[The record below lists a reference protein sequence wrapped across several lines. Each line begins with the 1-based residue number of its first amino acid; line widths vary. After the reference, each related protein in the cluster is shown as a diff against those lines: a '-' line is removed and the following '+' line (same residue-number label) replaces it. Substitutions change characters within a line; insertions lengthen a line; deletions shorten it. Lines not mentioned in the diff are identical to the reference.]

1 MAGGKVPDAW
11 DDDWVEKADTPATGA
26 SSTLKQAKLSKAER
40 RAKQLEF
47 NRQLWED
54 AETQNQNQNFFL
66 NSRTEIPLKSDFK
79 PAMKVLSRKPNPGSA
94 APTDAASRLGQLS
107 LDDDDDDE
115 EDEAKTRT
123 LTAEERQIKA
133 QKDREEK
140 QKKYEE
146 ARQRLFGTDNP
157 SAGKS
162 SGTTT
167 PPKQRMNGDSR
178 RPSRNR
184 PIRDSR
190 PSSATGAG
198 GSARQLYDPNYTAK
212 PDSTYPP
219 NNEGIPT
226 DLAGSAPAEQ
236 QPIRTPRGPDGSG
249 RGGHG
254 FAPR

>member
-1 MAGGKVPDAW
+1 MAGGKIPDAW
-11 DDDWVEKADTPATGA
+11 DDDWVEKANTPAVGA
-26 SSTLKQAKLSKAER
+26 SSTPKQAKLSKAER

-94 APTDAASRLGQLS
+94 APTNAASGLGQLS
-107 LDDDDDDE
+107 IEDDDDE
-115 EDEAKTRT
+115 EDEVKTTT

-146 ARQRLFGTDNP
+146 ARQRLFGTGN
-157 SAGKS
+157 SSTGKS
-162 SGTTT
+162 SGITT
-167 PPKQRMNGDSR
+167 PPKQRMNGDSKG
-178 RPSRNR
+178 PSRNR
-184 PIRDSR
+184 PARDSR
-190 PSSATGAG
+190 PSSAAGAG
-198 GSARQLYDPNYTAK
+198 GPARQLYDPNYTAK
-212 PDSTYPP
+212 SDSTFVQNYEGTP
-219 NNEGIPT
+219 NVS
-226 DLAGSAPAEQ
+226 AGSTPVGQ
-236 QPIRTPRGPDGSG
+236 QPIRMPRGPDGSG

>member
-1 MAGGKVPDAW
+1 MTT
-11 DDDWVEKADTPATGA
+11 ADTPD
-26 SSTLKQAKLSKAER
+26 S
-40 RAKQLEF
+40 
-47 NRQLWED
+47 
-54 AETQNQNQNFFL
+54 ETQNQNQNFFL

-94 APTDAASRLGQLS
+94 APAKAGSGLGQLS
-107 LDDDDDDE
+107 LDDDDDE
-115 EDEAKTRT
+115 EDEAKTTT

-157 SAGKS
+157 GAGKS
-162 SGTTT
+162 SGITT

-178 RPSRNR
+178 GPSRNR
-184 PIRDSR
+184 PARDSR

-198 GSARQLYDPNYTAK
+198 ASTRQLYDPNYTAK
-212 PDSTYPP
+212 PDSTFVQNYEGTP
-219 NNEGIPT
+219 NVS
-226 DLAGSAPAEQ
+226 AGSTPVDQ
-236 QPIRTPRGPDGSG
+236 QPIIRMPRGPDGSG